1 MNNKN
6 TLILAAGGALLVGG
20 IATAAF
26 LAGGASKQAD
36 LAATSTGLSSG
47 LDGVD
52 PDTLP
57 AGAQLTQA
65 DVVAVSPVR
74 TQRQVTATVTQS
86 TPIMQTVNSTRAEQQ
101 CNELDQHIAAVARVI
116 CRAGDDDD
124 AIDRCR
130 DTERQEQH
138 VRFFDKFADGA
149 EDTLHRNASFRKCPA
164 PVQFRHTGGA
174 VSTL

>member
-1 MNNKN
+1 MLDRHGLGKN
-6 TLILAAGGALLVGG
+6 DDEND
-20 IATAAF
+20 F
-26 LAGGASKQAD
+26 AD
-36 LAATSTGLSSG
+36 LGG
-47 LDGVD
+47 LDHDRQAEIEPALVAAALNAEKAEHGDEQHAEQQQQLAPLGDDVHVD
-52 PDTLP
+52 E
-57 AGAQLTQA
+57 
-65 DVVAVSPVR
+65 R
-74 TQRQVTATVTQS
+74 KEHIQRD
-86 TPIMQTVNSTRAEQQ
+86 AEQQ